1 MKEIKMYLLIGI
13 AAAIFQMACWNQAA
27 TCTLWALAILF
38 ALRVLITL
46 LAIVIVIYEAING
59 KS

>member
-13 AAAIFQMACWNQAA
+13 AAAIFQMAGWNQAA
-27 TCTLWALAILF
+27 TYTLWALAILF
-38 ALRVLITL
+38 ALRVIFTL
-46 LAIVIVIYEAING
+46 LAIVIVIYQEING